1 MQSRAFLNT
10 RAFLFALRPCTPAK
24 ERTTAHTKLTYAW
37 SPPWIFGAE
46 MQGPQI
52 FPKKRGPDP
61 SLDQAVWRKTLS
73 SGGTCLLS
81 TGAVCQD
88 KNLTEKPTVRI
99 LTGSTCH
106 PFASKANER

>member
-1 MQSRAFLNT
+1 
-10 RAFLFALRPCTPAK
+10 
-24 ERTTAHTKLTYAW
+24 
-37 SPPWIFGAE
+37 

-52 FPKKRGPDP
+52 FPKKRGPDR
-61 SLDQAVWRKTLS
+61 SLDQAVWRKRLS

-106 PFASKANER
+106 PFASKANERRIVHDACSETPPRNAQLNSC